1 MFSATFPKE
10 IQHLARD
17 FLDRYIFL
25 TVGRVGSTS
34 SNITQKVVWV
44 DEEDK
49 IKFLTDLLDA
59 TDTASLTLVFTETK
73 KGADYL
79 DNYLYDRGYRS
90 TCIHGDRNQREREE
104 ALRSFKDA
112 KTPILVATA
121 VSTLINVQKL
131 EAIRRPL
138 ILVPKISDSK
148 CKKSLKLKRWLN
160 NNFKYLGCC
169 SRFGYSQC
177 SSRDQFRP
185 PIWYWRIRSPNR
197 TYRSC
202 R

>member
-131 EAIRRPL
+131 EAIRRLL
-138 ILVPKISDSK
+138 ILVPKISDPK
-148 CKKSLKLKRWLN
+148 CKKSLKLKR
-160 NNFKYLGCC
+160 
-169 SRFGYSQC
+169 
-177 SSRDQFRP
+177 
-185 PIWYWRIRSPNR
+185 
-197 TYRSC
+197 
-202 R
+202 

>member
-121 VSTLINVQKL
+121 VSLLSTLQFFFY
-131 EAIRRPL
+131 L
-138 ILVPKISDSK
+138 IDTRESGNECSFT
-148 CKKSLKLKRWLN
+148 
-160 NNFKYLGCC
+160 NFQLYIC
-169 SRFGYSQC
+169 F
-177 SSRDQFRP
+177 
-185 PIWYWRIRSPNR
+185 
-197 TYRSC
+197 
-202 R
+202 